1 MAPARAATSPLFGV
15 LRQGAIYTL
24 GMLASRLLSL
34 VMVPVYTRYLGPA
47 DYGRLELLDT
57 LDLVVLVVFS
67 SAIADPVLR
76 HVHDAPDEASRK
88 RVIST
93 AVLTLLAVGAAVA
106 LAGFAL
112 SPTLAPWVLKSRDG
126 VLPLRLTLGSV
137 VFQAV
142 LEVPLAV
149 LRADDRPGRFVGWT
163 LGRAAL
169 GFALNITFVAGL
181 RLGVTGMALSSFVSS
196 AVVATAL
203 VALTL
208 RDVGVAWEYAAWA
221 RMVAFGWPLVPG
233 ALAMVSMQHTRSFM
247 LAQWCTLEEVGVWGL
262 GLRFGALVSQVLGA
276 PLRSAWSAQMYRVW
290 DGPDGPRQVAR
301 AALVV
306 VALCAWA
313 AAALSAVAPD
323 ALAIVAPA
331 GYARAAW
338 VVPAAATAYAC
349 REVAEFFRNG
359 LILGRRPVAVAW
371 IEPSMAAL
379 DVCLGAWWIRRG
391 GLHGAVAAF
400 VVVFAVYALLLHGA
414 ARRALPT
421 VRYPYA
427 RMAGCALIAAGLCA
441 CARAL
446 PVAPGV
452 AGMFARAAVVALFAA
467 PGWVLVRGAF
477 VTRAGEIARGPT

>member
-1 MAPARAATSPLFGV
+1 MAPARAATSPLSGV

-24 GMLASRLLSL
+24 GMLAGRLLSL
-34 VMVPVYTRYLGPA
+34 VMVPIYTRHLGPA

-76 HVHDAPDEASRK
+76 HVHDAPDAAARR

-93 AVLTLLAVGAAVA
+93 AVMSLLGVGGVVAA
-106 LAGFAL
+106 LGFAL
-112 SPTLAPWVLKSRDG
+112 APAIAPWVLQERG
-126 VLPLRLTLGSV
+126 GELPLRLTLGSV

-149 LRADDRPGRFVGWT
+149 LRADERPGRFVAWT

-169 GFALNITFVAGL
+169 GFALNVTFVAGL
-181 RLGVTGMALSSFVSS
+181 GLGVTGMALSSFTSS
-196 AVVATAL
+196 AVTATAL

-208 RDVGVAWEYAAWA
+208 RDTGVAWEPVVCA

-233 ALAMVSMQHTRSFM
+233 ALAMVSMQHARSFM
-247 LAQWCTLEEVGVWGL
+247 LARWCTLDEVGVWSL
-262 GLRFGALVSQVLGA
+262 GLRFGALVSQVLGG

-290 DGPDGPRQVAR
+290 DAPDGPRHVAR

-323 ALAIVAPA
+323 AVALVAPA

-338 VVPAAATAYAC
+338 VVPMAATAYAC

-371 IEPSMAAL
+371 IEPSMALL
-379 DVCLGAWWIRRG
+379 DLCLGAWWIRRG
-391 GLHGAVAAF
+391 GLDGAVAAF
-400 VVVFAVYALLLHGA
+400 VTVFAVYAALLHAA
-414 ARRALPT
+414 ARRALPS

-427 RMAGCALIAAGLCA
+427 RMAACVACCAVLAAA
-441 CARAL
+441 ARAL
-446 PVAPGV
+446 PVPRGV
-452 AGMFARAAVVALFAA
+452 AGALARALVVALFAA
-467 PGWVLVRGAF
+467 PGWALVRGAF
-477 VTRAGEIARGPT
+477 VSRAGESARAPT